1 MQIPTGVIG
10 IITLLA
16 GIFLTNRFK
25 IRWPILACLC
35 LPCIAGAAGLI
46 HVSRSNLRGLMATY
60 YITWFLAGIRESKV
74 PAGSHRKVSHKCIEP
89 LLFAWANLNAA
100 GTTKRVVTKIVGP
113 QLYFSWEAPTYH
125 TGLYCDIAAWSL
137 LCVLCVA
144 MGFHLRHLNA
154 KQAKRRVALGL
165 PIDMLDMSFMSL
177 EEASAYKVA
186 LSQQLLE
193 QGFDEARL
201 YDHSFDDM
209 TDFE

>member
-46 HVSRSNLRGLMATY
+46 RVSRSNLRGLMATY

-100 GTTKRVVTKIVGP
+100 GTTKRVVT
-113 QLYFSWEAPTYH
+113 T
-125 TGLYCDIAAWSL
+125 AAMFGGSCIGNVSFLGSRRPVTSLTIPDCGSAVVLFLGSAHLPHWSL
-137 LCVLCVA
+137 L
-144 MGFHLRHLNA
+144 
-154 KQAKRRVALGL
+154 
-165 PIDMLDMSFMSL
+165 
-177 EEASAYKVA
+177 
-186 LSQQLLE
+186 
-193 QGFDEARL
+193 
-201 YDHSFDDM
+201 
-209 TDFE
+209 